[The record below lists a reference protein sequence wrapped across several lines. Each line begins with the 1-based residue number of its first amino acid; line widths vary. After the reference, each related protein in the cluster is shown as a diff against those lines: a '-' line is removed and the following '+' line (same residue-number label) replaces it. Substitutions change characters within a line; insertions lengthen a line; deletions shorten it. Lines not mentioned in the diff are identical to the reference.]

1 MYRLPLLLAIA
12 FPLGL
17 LLPGCAHVPFL
28 PGQTPADRLSPALA
42 RMLHGIPPE
51 TSQALVVT
59 STAPQHAA
67 ATLYL
72 MERRDG
78 EWFSALPA
86 FDAVVGRNGFA
97 AGGKKREGDGKTPSG
112 IFPLMR
118 TFGYAASVST
128 RMPYR
133 QITGDD
139 IWVDDP
145 ASPDYNQWMKKGQ
158 TTAAS
163 FEEMLRSDG
172 LYRCG
177 AVIEYNTRPVVQGM
191 GSAIFLHIWK
201 DKDTGTSGCVA
212 MEEAVLMRLLTRLEP
227 ARNPVAVM
235 GVLPS
240 E

>member
-1 MYRLPLLLAIA
+1 MYRLPLLLAVA

-17 LLPGCAHVPFL
+17 FPPGCTHVPFL
-28 PGQTPADRLSPALA
+28 PGETPTARLAPALA
-42 RMLHGIPPE
+42 RMLYGIPPE
-51 TSQALVVT
+51 TSQALVVV
-59 STAPQHAA
+59 SKAAEHPA
-67 ATLYL
+67 ATVYL
-72 MERRDG
+72 IEREDG
-78 EWFSALPA
+78 GWLSVLSS

-97 AGGKKREGDGKTPSG
+97 ADGEKREGDGKTPSG
-112 IFPLMR
+112 IFPLTR
-118 TFGYAASVST
+118 TFGYAASIPT

-133 QITGDD
+133 QISGDD

-145 ASPDYNQWMKKGQ
+145 ASSDYNRWMKKGQ
-158 TTAAS
+158 TAAAS

-201 DKDTGTSGCVA
+201 GKGTGTAGCVA
-212 MEEAVLMRLLTRLEP
+212 MEEAMLVWLLARLDP

-235 GVLPS
+235 GILPA

>member
-17 LLPGCAHVPFL
+17 LLPGCTHVPFL
-28 PGQTPADRLSPALA
+28 PGETSAARLSPALA
-42 RMLHGIPPE
+42 RMLYGIPPE
-51 TSQALVVT
+51 TSQALVVA
-59 STAPQHAA
+59 SEAPGRPA
-67 ATLYL
+67 ATAYL
-72 MERRDG
+72 VKRRDG
-78 EWFSALPA
+78 DWLSVLPA
-86 FDAVVGRNGFA
+86 FDAVIGRNGFA
-97 AGGKKREGDGKTPSG
+97 AGGEKREGDGKTPSG

-118 TFGYAASVST
+118 TFGYATSIST

-139 IWVDDP
+139 VWVDDP

-158 TTAAS
+158 TAAAS

-201 DKDTGTSGCVA
+201 GKDTGTSGCVA
-212 MEEAVLMRLLTRLEP
+212 MEEAMLVRLIAWLEP

-235 GVLPS
+235 GILPTD
-240 E
+240 